1 LDWPYLSQ
9 DTFVHDLMKLFR
21 AVKEIG
27 KNYRLLEEFLD
38 LMIRTFHITEDTWIP
53 PIVLHQNHLRPMFE
67 K

>member
-1 LDWPYLSQ
+1 M
-9 DTFVHDLMKLFR
+9 FH

-27 KNYRLLEEFLD
+27 KNYRILEEFLDD
-38 LMIRTFHITEDTWIP
+38 LMIRTFHIAEDTWIP